1 METVIPLPTMAFIT
15 PWENLSMSGV
25 REDGNI
31 LPSEVVSVLINS
43 YKGP

>member
-1 METVIPLPTMAFIT
+1 MIPLPTMAFII
-15 PWENLSMSGV
+15 PREKLSMSGV

-31 LPSEVVSVLINS
+31 LPSEVVLVPINS